1 MELLVTLRNTKDID
15 KLRTACDGFIVG
27 SLFTSGY
34 KYSAENLRQIN
45 SYCKVNKLKIYITID
60 NFISQEE
67 KPELIN
73 YIGFIKTL
81 DVDGIYFHDLG
92 IYDIAKEYDIVN
104 KLIYDGQ
111 TIICNSLD
119 VAFYMS
125 KGINGVVLSRELTL
139 KEIDTILKNN
149 KQCCDLMIFG
159 HPRLS
164 YSKRKFLTNY
174 FKEINS
180 NYDFL
185 NKESLS
191 LIEEKREYKMPIVE
205 DNYGTKIYADY
216 IFEMYKE
223 LPNLRP
229 YVKRAIVDTLFI
241 DNALVQTVLRDYK
254 RITNEN
260 ANFLF
265 DSLKMKYPNN
275 YSTGYLYKK
284 TNITKDE

>member
-15 KLRTACDGFIVG
+15 KLRTTCDGFIAG
-27 SLFTSGY
+27 SYFTSGY
-34 KYSAENLRQIN
+34 KYTVEQLRQLN
-45 SYCKVNKLKIYITID
+45 SYCKVNKLKLYISID
-60 NFISQEE
+60 NFVSEEE

-81 DVDGIYFHDLG
+81 NVDGIYFHDLG
-92 IYDIAKEYDIVN
+92 IYDIAKEYGIVD

-139 KEIDTILKNN
+139 DEIDNIVKNN
-149 KQCCDLMIFG
+149 SNCCDLMVFG

-174 FKEINS
+174 FKEINTDY
-180 NYDFL
+180 NFI
-185 NKESLS
+185 NKDTLS

-205 DNYGTKIYADY
+205 DFSGTKIYADY
-216 IFEMYKE
+216 IFQMYKE
-223 LPNLRP
+223 IPNLRP
-229 YVKRAIVDTLFI
+229 YIKRAIVDTLFI
-241 DNALVQTVLRDYK
+241 DNSMITAVLRDYK

-260 ANFLF
+260 SSFLF
-265 DSLKMKYPNN
+265 DGLKMNYPEN
-275 YSTGYLYKK
+275 YSTGYLYQK